1 MEAKDL
7 NKITVE
13 VKVNGTPCDFSYL
26 ELRQTM
32 FGHHVFTIN
41 LNYRAKEQDLWEVT
55 AEQVIEQ
62 LGSPVAIQIKDL
74 EDTVVDFDGVITKVD
89 IGGRDS
95 NQGVATIYGGSPTLL
110 MMDDYSMAAFV
121 ETDLASV
128 VHETITNIGYPIE
141 HKIEPL
147 NNREIPYVCR
157 YKESSYGFLNRLL
170 SSCGEWF
177 FYDGKKII
185 VGFSPEQNKKEAI
198 ELSYKH
204 DLVKM
209 NISSTVGNYDVE
221 QYDYDPTRD
230 LITQWP
236 SLPESKNMNKF
247 TRKAFTCSKTIH
259 KDYTILPSTI
269 PVCQKTFDLMEN
281 SVNATH
287 FNKLSEGSLL
297 KATTL
302 TCKMALGAIVS
313 LESDPLKAK
322 YSKELGKYRLIDV
335 VHRYDN
341 DKCEYENDIVGI
353 NADVDYI
360 PARDVVQPM
369 ALPEVAMVKD
379 NKDPRNMG
387 RVKVQFVWQQ
397 LEDHP
402 QGKTSGWMRVQTPD
416 AGTSEVVDKD
426 RGFFFIPEI
435 GDQVMVGY
443 EYGDPNRPFV
453 MGSLYHSKS
462 TGGIVGEN
470 ILKAIRTRSG
480 HTLEFNDDEGG
491 EWGITIKD
499 KEGNTIHLDTKGK
512 NIEISAPETL
522 VLMAKNVN
530 IHAEE
535 NVQVAAKQNVEV
547 TAESDVSIAAKGNLS
562 QQADGDLEASASGNI
577 NVEAQSEISLA
588 GQNVAM
594 EGKAEVSVNGSKTV
608 VSGKMTTIQGASG
621 KIDVM

>member
-13 VKVNGTPCDFSYL
+13 VKVNGTPCDFSNL

-32 FGHHVFTIN
+32 FGHHLFTIN

-55 AEQVIEQ
+55 ADQVIEQ
-62 LGSPVAIQIKDL
+62 LGSPVGIQIKDQ
-74 EDTVVDFDGVITKVD
+74 EGTVIDFDGVITKVD

-110 MMDDYSMAAFV
+110 MVDDYSMASFV
-121 ETDLASV
+121 ETDLASI
-128 VHETITNIGYPIE
+128 VHETITSIGYPIE

-147 NNREIPYVCR
+147 NNCEISYVCR

-185 VGFSPEQNKKEAI
+185 VGFSPEQNKKEAV

-236 SLPESKNMNKF
+236 SLPESKNTNKF
-247 TRKAFTCSKTIH
+247 TRKAFTYSKTVH

-269 PVCQKTFDLMEN
+269 PVCQKTFNLMEN

-322 YSKELGKYRLIDV
+322 YTKELGKYRLIDV

-341 DKCEYENDIVGI
+341 DKGEYENDIVGI
-353 NADVDYI
+353 NADIDYI
-360 PARDVVQPM
+360 PARDVAQPM

-416 AGTSEVVDKD
+416 AGTSEVVEKN

-453 MGSLYHSKS
+453 MGSLYHSKNS
-462 TGGIVGEN
+462 GGIVGQN
-470 ILKAIRTRSG
+470 DVKSIQTRSG
-480 HTLEFNDDEGG
+480 SILRFTDLEDKNTYKIEFQYNETNGIVLTVKEDEGTMV
-491 EWGITIKD
+491 IQTSKDIFIKAPELIQLEA
-499 KEGNTIHLDTKGK
+499 KKIVMLAEESIIAKSENKIEVVAKNTAHLESSDQMELMGK
-512 NIEISAPETL
+512 NIYQE
-522 VLMAKNVN
+522 
-530 IHAEE
+530 
-535 NVQVAAKQNVEV
+535 
-547 TAESDVSIAAKGNLS
+547 AESEYNIKGTAVAVK
-562 QQADGDLEASASGNI
+562 ADSSMALDGGSKLEAK
-577 NVEAQSEISLA
+577 A
-588 GQNVAM
+588 G
-594 EGKAEVSVNGSKTV
+594 TI
-608 VSGKMTTIQGASG
+608 KMNQ
-621 KIDVM
+621 